1 MVPSD
6 ELDGFSSGARARKFI
21 LIGLAVAIGVG
32 ALLYGILSP
41 AGGPSDAGAA
51 PEFELPL
58 LNGEGTLT
66 SEELKGSPVI
76 INFFASWCV
85 PCREEAPLLAET
97 FERYRDRGLVIV
109 GVSIRDAAPDARDFI
124 EEFGVTY
131 PVVHDPQEV
140 LAKKV
145 GVLGLPETYFITSDW
160 RFAAQAKGDE
170 LGNRQGTVWFGP
182 ITEEELT
189 KNIEELFAAEE
200 TD

>member
-1 MVPSD
+1 MVPRD
-6 ELDGFSSGARARKFI
+6 ELDDFSSGARTRKFL

-41 AGGPSDAGAA
+41 AAGPADAGAA
-51 PEFELPL
+51 PDFELPL
-58 LNGEGTLT
+58 LNDEGTLT
-66 SEELKGSPVI
+66 SRELQGSPVI

-85 PCREEAPLLAET
+85 PCREEAPLLEET
-97 FERYRDRGLVIV
+97 YERYRDQGLVFV
-109 GVSIRDAAPDARDFI
+109 GVSIRDAAPDARDFVDQ
-124 EEFGVTY
+124 FGITY

-160 RFAAQAKGDE
+160 RFEAQSKGAE

-182 ITEEELT
+182 ITKEELE
-189 KNIEELFAAEE
+189 KNIEELLA
-200 TD
+200 DQ